1 MSSIQVSRTHHPSDA
16 FNCPVCLD
24 PSTAND
30 RFCIPEQCCPEKY
43 PTPLFASPNSRL
55 PMKELKQL
63 EECIEEANNLLL
75 VLGSPRDPENTRM
88 LQLHFLSFRDHL
100 VEVKIICGDEI
111 IRKTGQL
118 ETAGQNFIQINMI
131 GKTTFILFD
140 RICSV
145 IRNADDKK
153 KHHMQELIAIDGCE
167 RREIVL
173 NFGEIV
179 GRKPKLANLFFGIAL
194 HQQLRSFIGSE
205 VLVKKEGAEEI
216 IEGILVCSKEGQIE
230 IKKKNELEQINIAD
244 ICFISIK

>member
-1 MSSIQVSRTHHPSDA
+1 MSNVQVSRTHHPSDA

-30 RFCIPEQCCPEKY
+30 RFCIPVDCCPEKI
-43 PTPLFASPNSRL
+43 PTPLFASPNSILNRE
-55 PMKELKQL
+55 ELNQL

-88 LQLHFLSFRDHL
+88 LQLHFLSFRNQL
-100 VEVKIICGDEI
+100 VEVKIKCGDEI
-111 IRKTGQL
+111 LRELGQL
-118 ETAGQNFIQINMI
+118 ETAGQNFIQLDKL
-131 GKTTFILFD
+131 GKTTFILFE

-145 IRNADDKK
+145 KRSANHRME
-153 KHHMQELIAIDGCE
+153 HHMQELIAIDGCK

-173 NFGEIV
+173 NFGEFV

-194 HQQLRSFIGSE
+194 HLQLRSFIGCEIS
-205 VLVKKEGAEEI
+205 VKKEGEEVI
-216 IEGILVCSKEGQIE
+216 HGILVCSKEGQIE
-230 IKKKNELEQINIAD
+230 IKKKDELEQINIAD